1 MIGDAIAAATG
12 ARVEIVIVRTEGDT
26 STASLSSLGGVGV
39 FASALREAL
48 VAGECD
54 LIVHSLKDLPTDSY
68 PGLVVG
74 AVPEREDARDVLCT
88 KGGVSL
94 ADLPDGARV
103 GTGSPRRRAQLLSL
117 RPDLDVV
124 DIRGNV
130 DTRLRLVEEGNLHG
144 VVLAAAGLSRLGRLA
159 ESFEFFELDLWPTA
173 PGQGALAI
181 EAREGENITELLS
194 IEHPATRTAVTAE
207 RAVLASLEAG
217 CSAPIGAHATIVD
230 GVLTLTAVVYQADGE
245 LELGCSRSVTLL
257 ENDLLDADSVVAKAL
272 GAAVAAQ
279 LLEDGAAEFAPLG
292 GAR

>member
-217 CSAPIGAHATIVD
+217 CSAPIGAHATLVD

-279 LLEDGAAEFAPLG
+279 LLEDGAGEFAPLG